1 MVIKLENTTSH
12 QTYEYEVV
20 DANNGEKLYF
30 RFDINTSDLVEG
42 EYKLE
47 LVDNGEIIAT
57 DILKI
62 GDYNPN
68 TIQYKK
74 GENTYI
80 NVTLDPNIQE
90 RKKVEITAPKTVIS
104 PDAGFHSIAQVEVD
118 AENLYNTAYEEGN
131 VVGFNNGKRKQKE
144 LLEQITITQNGV
156 YNRED
161 GYNEVIVEVPDV
173 NGSYDDGYYDGYD
186 VGKEDGISN
195 AGEIIAE
202 TAQVLN
208 ITENGTYT
216 SQYSQYND
224 YTKPKQI
231 TGDFGDGK
239 YFYNWA
245 NYDSYYDTEI
255 KPTIDKRLEF
265 WIKDNKPTEY
275 TNIIFIGTDALE
287 NSDFYFGKS
296 YTKQQYVAKIGNSTV
311 YFNQTDIWLHIIMSI
326 ADGLIVNGEKI
337 GDFETINV
345 NYYSNF
351 GIGRQGGGTS
361 PTIGMV
367 KIDDQIIIP
376 TDNGLLNIT
385 TGNYIP
391 KRNETINYNYTYIN
405 NFTEPI
411 AEGNLIRTVNVN
423 VIPKI
428 NIQNAGIKFAYSPFS
443 EVPEWADWTDIKDM
457 NYMFYQCSKLTSVPE
472 LDTSKAT
479 SMKYMFSYCGSLT
492 SIPLLL
498 TSNVTNISD
507 MFYNCQNLTTIP
519 ELDTSNV
526 TDINRMLGSCIKL
539 TSLPPLNV
547 SKVTS
552 NGPFGSSD
560 MPNITDVGGFI
571 GLKYSWNN
579 NNYGINKLPNL
590 TYQSCINILN
600 GLYDFT
606 GNGETPKS
614 TEGKLKVHQNFL
626 NLVGDEISIG
636 TNKGW
641 IITA

>member
-104 PDAGFHSIAQVEVD
+104 PDAGYHSIAQVEVD

-131 VVGFNNGKRKQKE
+131 VVGFNDGKRTQKE

-161 GYNEVIVEVPDV
+161 GYNEVIVEVPDL

-186 VGKEDGISN
+186 VGKEDGI
-195 AGEIIAE
+195 ADAKEIILE
-202 TAQVLN
+202 NAQVLD

-216 SQYSQYND
+216 
-224 YTKPKQI
+224 
-231 TGDFGDGK
+231 
-239 YFYNWA
+239 
-245 NYDSYYDTEI
+245 DTDKLI
-255 KPTIDKRLEF
+255 KE
-265 WIKDNKPTEY
+265 
-275 TNIIFIGTDALE
+275 
-287 NSDFYFGKS
+287 
-296 YTKQQYVAKIGNSTV
+296 
-311 YFNQTDIWLHIIMSI
+311 
-326 ADGLIVNGEKI
+326 
-337 GDFETINV
+337 
-345 NYYSNF
+345 
-351 GIGRQGGGTS
+351 
-361 PTIGMV
+361 
-367 KIDDQIIIP
+367 
-376 TDNGLLNIT
+376 
-385 TGNYIP
+385 
-391 KRNETINYNYTYIN
+391 
-405 NFTEPI
+405 
-411 AEGNLIRTVNVN
+411 VNVN

-428 NIQNAGIKFAYSPFS
+428 NIQNAGIKFGNSIFS
-443 EVPEWADWTDIKDM
+443 EVPEWADWDGITNM
-457 NYMFYQCSKLTSVPE
+457 VNMFDYCTNLTTIPL
-472 LDTSKAT
+472 LDTSNVKDMT
-479 SMKYMFSYCGSLT
+479 GMFRRCDKLTTIPQFHTTNVTIMSSMFYNCYNLT
-492 SIPLLL
+492 SIPL
-498 TSNVTNISD
+498 I
-507 MFYNCQNLTTIP
+507 
-519 ELDTSNV
+519 DTSNV
-526 TDINRMLGSCIKL
+526 TTVNEMFYGCSNLTSIPPLITSNVKDMTRMFYGCSKL
-539 TSLPPLNV
+539 TTIPPLNA
-547 SKVTS
+547 SKITS
-552 NGPFGSSD
+552 TTGPFGYSD
-560 MPNITDVGGFI
+560 SPNITDVGGFI
-571 GLKYSWNN
+571 DLKISWNS

-626 NLVGDEISIG
+626 NVVGDEISIAIA
-636 TNKGW
+636 KGW
-641 IITA
+641 TITA

>member
-104 PDAGFHSIAQVEVD
+104 PDAGYHSIAQVEVD

-131 VVGFNNGKRKQKE
+131 VVGFNDGKRTQKE

-186 VGKEDGISN
+186 VGKEDGI
-195 AGEIIAE
+195 AEAKEIILE
-202 TAQVLN
+202 NAQVLD

-216 SQYSQYND
+216 
-224 YTKPKQI
+224 
-231 TGDFGDGK
+231 
-239 YFYNWA
+239 
-245 NYDSYYDTEI
+245 DTDKLI
-255 KPTIDKRLEF
+255 KE
-265 WIKDNKPTEY
+265 
-275 TNIIFIGTDALE
+275 
-287 NSDFYFGKS
+287 
-296 YTKQQYVAKIGNSTV
+296 
-311 YFNQTDIWLHIIMSI
+311 
-326 ADGLIVNGEKI
+326 
-337 GDFETINV
+337 
-345 NYYSNF
+345 
-351 GIGRQGGGTS
+351 
-361 PTIGMV
+361 
-367 KIDDQIIIP
+367 
-376 TDNGLLNIT
+376 
-385 TGNYIP
+385 
-391 KRNETINYNYTYIN
+391 
-405 NFTEPI
+405 
-411 AEGNLIRTVNVN
+411 VNVN

-428 NIQNAGIKFAYSPFS
+428 NIQNEDIKFAYSTIK
-443 EVPEWADWTDIKDM
+443 EVPEWADWAGIKDM
-457 NYMFYQCSKLTSVPE
+457 SYMFYQCSKLTSVPE

-479 SMKYMFSYCGSLT
+479 SMKYMLSYCGSLT

-507 MFYNCQNLTTIP
+507 MFYNCQNLTSIP

-526 TDINRMLGSCIKL
+526 TDINRMLGSCNKL

-579 NNYGINKLPNL
+579 NYYGINKLPNL